1 MSGWSRT
8 TKPSADTTI
17 SSSDIYGV
25 DEKEIVVTKGPQHIG
40 WVRRRT
46 VGSRVLF
53 ETLVAMKQAPTENN
67 ADDTVFPDT
76 VITIGTH
83 PASATVAT
91 GLATTFTVAATASPT
106 ATLTYQWQLST
117 NGGTSYSN
125 ISNAGVYS
133 TATTATL
140 NISDVTGLD
149 TYKYR
154 CVVTGTNTGVTATSN
169 AATLTVTP

>member
-8 TKPSADTTI
+8 VKPSADTTI
-17 SSSDIYGV
+17 PANQIFGV
-25 DEKEIVVTKGPQHIG
+25 DENEMAVTKGPQHAG

-46 VGSRVLF
+46 VGSRVLY
-53 ETLVAMKQAPTENN
+53 ETLVAMSTPPVEDN

-76 VITIGTH
+76 VITIGTQ
-83 PASATVAT
+83 PLSKTVAT
-91 GLATTFTVAATASPT
+91 GLATTFTVAATASPS

-125 ISNAGVYS
+125 LSNAGVYS
-133 TATTATL
+133 TVTTPML
-140 NISDVTGLD
+140 NISNVAGLD

-154 CVVTGTNTGVTATSN
+154 CVITGTNTGVTATSS